1 MKTAAKVFGT
11 VVAVLAAI
19 SFSSIQASAFM
30 CGEGMPPTGRQFK
43 KMATEL
49 GLSTQQQDEIKK
61 IIAKN
66 RPLAEPLMKQ
76 LQSEHR
82 ALRGIIQADTF
93 DEAAI
98 RAQVAKA
105 GALQAD
111 LAVQRAKLAQQVR
124 AILTPEQI
132 QKFKDIQSRRD
143 GRMDRKRMHGGKPC
157 ELDN

>member
-1 MKTAAKVFGT
+1 MRTAVKLFATAAAVAAT
-11 VVAVLAAI
+11 V

-30 CGEGMPPTGRQFK
+30 GDEGMPPAGRQFK

-49 GLSTQQQDEIKK
+49 GLSVQQQDEIKS

-76 LQSEHR
+76 LHSEHR
-82 ALRGIIQADTF
+82 ALRNLVQADTV

-98 RAQVAKA
+98 RAQIAKA
-105 GALQAD
+105 GALQGD
-111 LAVQRAKLAQQVR
+111 LAVQRAKLSKEIR

-132 QKFKDIQSRRD
+132 QKFKDIQAKRD
-143 GRMDRKRMHGGKPC
+143 SQMDKKRMHGGKQFKQ
-157 ELDN
+157 DN